1 MLTYEMRP
9 DGILKNGLIDFCNS
23 AKEILGDNITIVEIG
38 SYCGSGTMIIHSI
51 FPNSKIL
58 CVDGW
63 EKYIESCSTYD
74 IEKQGIELKE
84 AETIFD
90 ERTFGISNIVKN
102 KILSLDFAQTI
113 ENNSID
119 LVYIDGNH
127 DYVFVRDD
135 IMHWMPK
142 IKSGGII
149 GGHDWNWPSVQ
160 KAISE
165 IFSKDPY
172 KTFDDGSWF
181 FVKE

>member
-38 SYCGSGTMIIHSI
+38 SYCGSGTMIFHEV
-51 FPNSKIL
+51 FKNSKIL

-63 EKYIESCSTYD
+63 EKYYESCSTYD
-74 IEKQGIELKE
+74 IDKQELELKE
-84 AETIFD
+84 AEAIFD
-90 ERTFGISNIVKN
+90 ERTSGISNIVKN
-102 KILSLDFAQTI
+102 KILSLDFVQTI
-113 ENNSID
+113 ENDSID

-127 DYVFVRDD
+127 DYAFVRDD
-135 IMHWMPK
+135 INHWFPK
-142 IKSGGII
+142 VKSGGII

-165 IFSKDPY
+165 IFSKEPY
-172 KTFDDGSWF
+172 KNFDDGSWF